1 MGSSGWSATASRL
14 GCTLGPYRGLFG
26 PLLYLGT
33 YGFNV
38 CMTFM
43 IGEYLLGCVDLFL
56 LIPVGVLACTQVA
69 RASNRATRVDLERHC
84 QFPPLAAGPSQATNV
99 AQTDFAT
106 LAGLLMAS
114 VTAVAS

>member
-1 MGSSGWSATASRL
+1 M
-14 GCTLGPYRGLFG
+14 PYRGLFG

-38 CMTFM
+38 CMTFA
-43 IGEYLLGCVDLFL
+43 IGEYLLGLVDLFL
-56 LIPVGVLACTQVA
+56 LIPVSVLACTQVA
-69 RASNRATRVDLERHC
+69 RASNRATWADLERHC
-84 QFPPLAAGPSQATNV
+84 QDFPHSPLTLSQATNV